1 MDSYFELK
9 EKGLRKVLTLNSIK
23 CLECNTVLE
32 SKHQHHFVT
41 CGCKNQTFNDGGLI
55 YNRVGAVD
63 LDKVENLSKYVYMTE
78 QEYEDMLER
87 KRIKDEDGTPFKL
100 EKSPPTIKLLSGCKS
115 KVLTALSKPSPF
127 EPSSNVL
134 KAASNFPC
142 CALMKVLERKE
153 TKNSG

>member
-41 CGCKNQTFNDGGLI
+41 CGCKNQTFNDGGLT

-63 LDKVENLSKYVYMTE
+63 LDKIENLCKYVIMTE
-78 QEYEDMLER
+78 QEYEDMLEK
-87 KRIKDEDGTPFKL
+87 KRIKDEEILQKKIESGEMILFGGKWIHKSTWKL
-100 EKSPPTIKLLSGCKS
+100 IMDNCLKLGDK
-115 KVLTALSKPSPF
+115 
-127 EPSSNVL
+127 
-134 KAASNFPC
+134 
-142 CALMKVLERKE
+142 
-153 TKNSG
+153 

>member
-41 CGCKNQTFNDGGLI
+41 CGCKNQTFNDGGLT

-63 LDKVENLSKYVYMTE
+63 LDKVENLSKYIIMTE
-78 QEYEDMLER
+78 QEYEDMLEK
-87 KRIKDEDGTPFKL
+87 KRIKDEEILQKKIESGEMIQFGGKWIHKSTWKL
-100 EKSPPTIKLLSGCKS
+100 IMDNCLKLGDK
-115 KVLTALSKPSPF
+115 
-127 EPSSNVL
+127 
-134 KAASNFPC
+134 
-142 CALMKVLERKE
+142 
-153 TKNSG
+153 